1 MMWICFFKMKYKLI
15 VDYGKPYEEE
25 FNNIQD
31 LLCELIEL
39 KAKAEKEDYAYFD
52 ITILEDNKDITEEV
66 FKNYSLNF
74 DDFFNYV
81 NDNSQI
87 GFNDCYD
94 FKPYWENLNTNK
106 LNLKILKGWL
116 K

>member
-1 MMWICFFKMKYKLI
+1 MKYKLI
-15 VDYGKPYEEE
+15 VDNGKPSEEE
-25 FNNIQD
+25 FKDLKD
-31 LLCELIEL
+31 LLCRLIDL
-39 KAKAEKEDYAYFD
+39 KAEQETEDYAYFD
-52 ITILEDNKDITEEV
+52 ITILENNKNITDSI
-66 FKNYSLNF
+66 FKNYSFNF
-74 DDFFNYV
+74 DDFFVYV
-81 NDNSQI
+81 NDNSEI